1 MIFWLRRVQ
10 RRMLGR
16 LVRTGNLQ
24 GSTARCSRPWMILG
38 AQGLTG
44 VALLAAVVLG
54 ARLVVWPL
62 PMHSTAPTSQPVA
75 PADTGP
81 ALAASQAVEGV
92 LGAVIPP
99 EVVPVPTRRPGPP
112 RVGLQVGHLQ
122 AGELPDE
129 LEQLRDATG
138 ARGGGKEE
146 WEVNLDI
153 VRRVAARLEAHGIV
167 VDILPA
173 TIPPEYAADVFVAI
187 HADGEPAGSASGFK
201 AAHGRGRSPRD
212 PRLVQLLYEEYGRA
226 TGLPEDPQITRNMRG
241 YYAFSYR
248 RFQHTVSPLTPA
260 AILEIGFLT
269 SAQDRRILLSQ
280 PDRAA
285 EGIAGAILRFLEED
299 PAKPL
304 GR

>member
-1 MIFWLRRVQ
+1 MICWLRRVQ
-10 RRMLGR
+10 RRTLGW
-16 LVRTGNLQ
+16 LVWAGHLQ
-24 GSTARCSRPWMILG
+24 GSAARRSYPWMFLG
-38 AQGLTG
+38 AQGLTS

-54 ARLVVWPL
+54 ARLLVWPW
-62 PMHSTAPTSQPVA
+62 PVHGTAPTSQPVE

-81 ALAASQAVEGV
+81 VLAVPQAAEGV
-92 LGAVIPP
+92 LSALIPP
-99 EVVPVPTRRPGPP
+99 EVASAPTRRPGPP

-129 LEQLRDATG
+129 LEQLRDSTG

-153 VRRVAARLEAHGIV
+153 ARRVAARLEAQGIV

-173 TIPPEYAADVFVAI
+173 TVPPEYMADAFVAI
-187 HADGEPAGSASGFK
+187 HADGDSSGSASGFK
-201 AAHGRGRSPRD
+201 AAHGRGRSSRD

-248 RFQHTVSPLTPA
+248 RFQHAVSPLTPA
-260 AILEIGFLT
+260 AILETGFLT
-269 SAQDRRILLSQ
+269 SAQDRRILLAQ

-285 EGIAGAILRFLEED
+285 DGIAGAILRFLEED